1 MDTPQF
7 SGETTPPPHS
17 GQQRFP
23 TLRHCLEQFLDAAP
37 AYYVRWHGEDM
48 EVERFVA
55 RLQQDATDSPL
66 LEQPAVIWDYASRS
80 ENNPYWLCESALST
94 IHHIHADGRVKQDPF
109 ETYEMYPIF
118 NLERFRQFFRRLPQ
132 EVELSTDI
140 RSRTHPLPCFVRRC
154 FDQNIFI
161 NERGT
166 CYLRDEPDAD
176 EAVKLPYWAML
187 FIRILGTIVYDN
199 LAHETINW
207 QDTVL
212 NILEIVE
219 LLVAQYG
226 ELRNLIPV

>member
-1 MDTPQF
+1 M
-7 SGETTPPPHS
+7 
-17 GQQRFP
+17 
-23 TLRHCLEQFLDAAP
+23 
-37 AYYVRWHGEDM
+37 
-48 EVERFVA
+48 
-55 RLQQDATDSPL
+55 
-66 LEQPAVIWDYASRS
+66 
-80 ENNPYWLCESALST
+80 
-94 IHHIHADGRVKQDPF
+94 KQDSF

-118 NLERFRQFFRRLPQ
+118 NLERFRQFYRRLPQ

-199 LAHETINW
+199 LATETINW